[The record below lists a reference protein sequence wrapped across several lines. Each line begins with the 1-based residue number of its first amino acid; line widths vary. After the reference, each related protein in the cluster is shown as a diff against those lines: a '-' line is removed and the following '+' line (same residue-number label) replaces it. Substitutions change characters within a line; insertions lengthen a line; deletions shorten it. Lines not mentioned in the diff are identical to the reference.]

1 MVLKIKINYII
12 KSRQEQKPDIWVQ
25 SEPGEAQSKRSEN
38 FFQPQKNKKFF
49 QTTIKEKFT
58 YNAFL
63 CDRKFRKLQKVADP
77 ILEMQ
82 IYTSTQKVK
91 NL

>member
-1 MVLKIKINYII
+1 M
-12 KSRQEQKPDIWVQ
+12 SRQEQKPDIWVQ

-58 YNAFL
+58 
-63 CDRKFRKLQKVADP
+63 
-77 ILEMQ
+77 
-82 IYTSTQKVK
+82 
-91 NL
+91 